1 MSVPVPSR
9 APSRRLRAVVLASLM
24 PVALA
29 ACYTVPTPEGPRAHV
44 TVRVPAASLPGATYA
59 WVDMPAQLQAEQDVR
74 VQDPAFRAHL
84 QAALDG
90 ALADKGYTPAADPAR
105 ADFIVAF
112 RVGVRDVQEVSSVSG
127 VRGEVDQRE
136 AGVECSGGSCSQL
149 VTRSD
154 DGLPV
159 FKMKTADA
167 VEGGLLVEALEPR
180 TVRVLWSAYNRGTV
194 ERDLS
199 RDAALE
205 AVARDTLS
213 ALPAR

>member
-1 MSVPVPSR
+1 MSVSVPSR
-9 APSRRLRAVVLASLM
+9 VPSRRLRCAALALLL
-24 PVALA
+24 PIALA
-29 ACYTVPTPEGPRAHV
+29 ACYSVPAPEGPRAHV
-44 TVRVPAASLPGATYA
+44 TVRVPAATLPGATYA

-84 QAALDG
+84 QAAFDE
-90 ALADKGYTPAADPAR
+90 ALAAKGYAPAGDPAT

-127 VRGEVDQRE
+127 VRGEVDERE
-136 AGVECSGGSCSQL
+136 AGFECSGGSCSQL

-159 FKMKTADA
+159 FKMKTAAA

-180 TVRVLWSAYNRGTV
+180 SVRVLWSAYNRGTI

-199 RDAALE
+199 RDAGLE
-205 AVARDTLS
+205 AVARDTLA